1 MVDEIITT
9 HIKILLKSSAPK
21 IYADR
26 KTHVI
31 AIKIFLILN
40 KLRMCCIVF
49 IKYILIQN
57 IEGLYLNQISN
68 LLYNYF
74 F

>member
-9 HIKILLKSSAPK
+9 HIKILLKSSSPK

-26 KTHVI
+26 KTHAV
-31 AIKIFLILN
+31 AIKMFLILN
-40 KLRMCCIVF
+40 KLRMCRIVF
-49 IKYILIQN
+49 MKYILVQN

-74 F
+74 S